1 MAKWEDGSGSGD
13 GVRHHKEVWK
23 GSSKEG
29 DTGEEGGG
37 GYILRKDS
45 LGFECVYVCMCLSW
59 AGGGSGEVL
68 KGFE

>member
-1 MAKWEDGSGSGD
+1 M
-13 GVRHHKEVWK
+13 
-23 GSSKEG
+23 
-29 DTGEEGGG
+29 
-37 GYILRKDS
+37 YILRKDS